1 MEELQLIFNIF
12 DEIRKELLT
21 HINFESYSELDT
33 KKEIIESELNPLFV
47 WITRRLS
54 KTNKLEYKLEYE
66 DLKDLHQKLTN
77 KIRRFIQFKIINE
90 ESVSQ
95 GYYDEIISIYE
106 KIDRIFVKYKK
117 SFPKEESIKKVYH
130 CEVVQYV
137 FQNEQ
142 EVREHIKKM
151 EQDGW
156 NLKSHFLNKN
166 VMTNQT
172 ETCVTYEKR
181 IEEE

>member
-12 DEIRKELLT
+12 DEIGKELLT

-66 DLKDLHQKLTN
+66 DLEDLHQKLID

-95 GYYDEIISIYE
+95 GYYDEIVSIYE

-117 SFPKEESIKKVYH
+117 RFPKEERIKKVYH

-137 FQNEQ
+137 FKDER
-142 EVREHIKKM
+142 EVREHIGQM
-151 EQDGW
+151 EQEGW
-156 NLKSHFLNKN
+156 RLKTRYSDTNPA
-166 VMTNQT
+166 TNQA

-181 IEEE
+181 IKEE